1 MILLEEKTELLIG
14 AGLIAAL
21 MAAIFSGMNELAM
34 SIAGGLVGYM
44 GRGKLQEKKEQEGKE
59 DAK

>member
-1 MILLEEKTELLIG
+1 
-14 AGLIAAL
+14 